1 MTGTAL
7 PTIREATLAD
17 LGTIADFNQAM
28 AQETEG
34 RALPRQR
41 LEAGIR
47 TLLADRGHGFYLLA
61 ERERVIVGQLMVTYE
76 WSDWKNAPYWWIQ
89 SVHVHAGHRRTG
101 VYSALHHETARR
113 ARDAGA
119 CALRL
124 YVERDNAVARRTY
137 EELGMSHAQYDMF
150 EFALGGSH

>member
-1 MTGTAL
+1 MTRSAPPHL
-7 PTIREATLAD
+7 REATLAD

-34 RALPRQR
+34 RVLPRAR

-47 TLLADRGHGFYLLA
+47 ALLSEAGRGFYLIA
-61 ERERVIVGQLMVTYE
+61 ERDGTIVGQLMVTYE

-89 SVHVHAGHRRTG
+89 SVHVHAEHRRTG
-101 VYSALHHETARR
+101 VYSALHRETARR
-113 ARDAGA
+113 AREAGA
-119 CALRL
+119 CSLRL

-137 EELGMSHAQYDMF
+137 EQLGMAHARYDMF
-150 EFALGGSH
+150 EVSL